1 MNNLKFSGL
10 KTALNKFNNNGKYV
24 KCMDWSIASG
34 GYDLWWEIY
43 YQDYTVLQC
52 VDGELIGG
60 FRPIPEFNDK
70 MEVKLIEKVKNIY
83 TDIK

>member
-1 MNNLKFSGL
+1 MKNIKFSGL
-10 KTALNKFNNNGKYV
+10 KTALDTFNSDGEYI
-24 KCMDWSIASG
+24 KCIDWSIASG

-60 FRPIPEFNDK
+60 FRPIPEFND
-70 MEVKLIEKVKNIY
+70 EAERQLTERVKSIY